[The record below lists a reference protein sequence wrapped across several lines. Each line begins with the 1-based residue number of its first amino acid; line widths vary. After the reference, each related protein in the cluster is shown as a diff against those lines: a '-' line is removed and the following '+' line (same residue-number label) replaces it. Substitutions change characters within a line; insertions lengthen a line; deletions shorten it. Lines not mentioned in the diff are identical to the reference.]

1 METKIK
7 YIFIKN
13 QKQIIKYIFITLETT
28 DIQETP
34 IETIETPIET
44 PETPIDTI
52 DNPIETPIET
62 IKTPKKNGRPLGSKN
77 KTPFKPRP
85 RKQKVIEEP
94 IEHVSEEELGQ
105 SDPQQRLLP
114 TEPHNALAD
123 AMLRLLN
130 SHQMD
135 RIRRKD
141 AQRRSWFA

>member
-1 METKIK
+1 MVDTTETIES
-7 YIFIKN
+7 IETPDI
-13 QKQIIKYIFITLETT
+13 QLETT
-28 DIQETP
+28 ETV
-34 IETIETPIET
+34 IETIETT

-52 DNPIETPIET
+52 EKEITPEI

-85 RKQKVIEEP
+85 RKPKVIEEP
-94 IEHVSEEELGQ
+94 IEQVSEEEPEPQ
-105 SDPQQRLLP
+105 DPQQRILP
-114 TEPHNALAD
+114 KEPHNALAD